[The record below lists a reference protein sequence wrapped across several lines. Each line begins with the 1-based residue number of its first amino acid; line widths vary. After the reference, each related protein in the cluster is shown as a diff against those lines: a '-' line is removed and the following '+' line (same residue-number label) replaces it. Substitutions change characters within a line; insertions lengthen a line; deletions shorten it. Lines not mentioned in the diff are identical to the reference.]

1 MVKNGITKPVDMRT
15 KEKVLEL
22 ESKGYT
28 RKQIQEFTGVS
39 RITQQRISRKNS
51 LGVSIES
58 KISKRNMYNNPNSK
72 YTEEYC
78 EKLKLFVKE
87 KDDLTNDEYI
97 KEMEEK
103 TGIKLS
109 ESSMSRLMRKL
120 NITAKKKQ
128 PFMKIHS
135 FQ

>member
-1 MVKNGITKPVDMRT
+1 MVKNGITKPIDMRT

-22 ESKGYT
+22 EAKGYT

-39 RITQQRISRKNS
+39 RRSQQTISKKNS
-51 LGVSIES
+51 LGMSLER
-58 KISKRNMYNNPNSK
+58 KIPKRTMWKNPNSK

-78 EKLKLFVKE
+78 EKLRLLVKE
-87 KDDLTNDEYI
+87 KDDLTNDEYM

-103 TGIKLS
+103 TGIKLCK
-109 ESSMSRLMRKL
+109 SSMSELMKRL
-120 NITAKKKQ
+120 NITAKKKRL
-128 PFMKIHS
+128 FMKIHF